1 MSGKRPV
8 RQEQNK
14 DQTMSKVMKKRAL
27 LTRRKKR
34 VRRQIQGTPERPR
47 LIVFRSVKHIY
58 AQIIE
63 DGSGRTLTSVS
74 SVGKEIGEV
83 LAGIKGKAAKA
94 NLVGKKLAEKAKDQ
108 GIRKVVFDRNG
119 FLYHGRVKALAEG
132 AREMGMDF

>member
-1 MSGKRPV
+1 
-8 RQEQNK
+8 
-14 DQTMSKVMKKRAL
+14 MSKVMKKRAL